1 MATAKKK
8 TNKQSLLDAM
18 AGVTGE
24 VVTGDDTIAKIS
36 KIAKA
41 QFDAAV
47 RCAELEDDL
56 KKAKA
61 DLFKIA
67 TIDLPEAMKEAGLE
81 KFTTSDGLEVG
92 VTKDVQCGIT
102 EAKREAA
109 YTWLIENDF
118 GGLIKSDVDV
128 IFGRDER
135 AKAEKLVEQLRK
147 KGLEVTFNQSIHAQT
162 LKSFVKERMADTESE
177 VPFPLELFGVFP
189 FDKASVKPT
198 KQRKLRG

>member
-1 MATAKKK
+1 MAKKP
-8 TNKQSLLDAM
+8 TNKQNLLDAM

-24 VVTGDDTIAKIS
+24 MTTGDDTIAKIS

-56 KKAKA
+56 KAAKA
-61 DLFKIA
+61 NLFKIA

-81 KFTTSDGLEVG
+81 KFTTTDGLEIG
-92 VTKDVQCGIT
+92 VTKDVQCGIS
-102 EAKREAA
+102 EARREAA
-109 YTWLIENDF
+109 YEWLVENGF
-118 GGLIKSDVDV
+118 GGIIKSDVDV

-147 KGLEVTFNQSIHAQT
+147 KGLDVTFNQSVHAQT

-177 VPFPLELFGVFP
+177 IEFPLELFGVFP